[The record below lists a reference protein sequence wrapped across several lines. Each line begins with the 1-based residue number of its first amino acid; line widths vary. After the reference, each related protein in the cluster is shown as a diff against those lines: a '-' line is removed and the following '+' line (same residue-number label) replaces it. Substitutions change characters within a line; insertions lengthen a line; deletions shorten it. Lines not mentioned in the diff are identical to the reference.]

1 MRPAVFLL
9 VAVVVSLLA
18 SRAAADFSALAPVP
32 PTPACCARL
41 KSHGPNCL
49 CRYKD
54 DANLKRLVDTR
65 HKRRVFTA
73 CKVPVPSC

>member
-1 MRPAVFLL
+1 MRPPVFFL
-9 VAVVVSLLA
+9 VAVVASLLA
-18 SRAAADFSALAPVP
+18 GRAVADFSALAPGS
-32 PTPACCARL
+32 PTPSCCGRL
-41 KSHGPNCL
+41 KSHGSTCL